1 MVKLYTVYFGVGAYV
16 FFAFLAISYVIMP
29 VSSEDGGNQDMEARG
44 AALSYPMD
52 HLGP

>member
-1 MVKLYTVYFGVGAYV
+1 MLYTVYLGVGAFV

-29 VSSEDGGNQDMEARG
+29 GSSDNGGNQDMEAKG